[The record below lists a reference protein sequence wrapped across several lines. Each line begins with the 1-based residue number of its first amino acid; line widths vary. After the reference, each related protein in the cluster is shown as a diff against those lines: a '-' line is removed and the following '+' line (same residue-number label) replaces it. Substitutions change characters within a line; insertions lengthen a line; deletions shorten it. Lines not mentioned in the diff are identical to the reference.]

1 MQAHMAERNAAVP
14 MDKRIEFRIG
24 INVGDIV
31 VEDGGMIAELTI
43 PIKSGIS
50 TVLANAEKFMAIS
63 ISNLTVSTKAP
74 VGTTIGAL
82 TVQDAS
88 GAALVGEYRS
98 TKNSA
103 GFFAV
108 SGNNLVTQ
116 RGSIPVGNYSVRL
129 HAVAANSR
137 FSGKANFVIAVTP

>member
-1 MQAHMAERNAAVP
+1 MAEQNATVP

-74 VGTTIGAL
+74 VGNDDRRPDCTGRIG
-82 TVQDAS
+82 
-88 GAALVGEYRS
+88 RR
-98 TKNSA
+98 
-103 GFFAV
+103 V
-108 SGNNLVTQ
+108 SW
-116 RGSIPVGNYSVRL
+116 RI
-129 HAVAANSR
+129 
-137 FSGKANFVIAVTP
+137 